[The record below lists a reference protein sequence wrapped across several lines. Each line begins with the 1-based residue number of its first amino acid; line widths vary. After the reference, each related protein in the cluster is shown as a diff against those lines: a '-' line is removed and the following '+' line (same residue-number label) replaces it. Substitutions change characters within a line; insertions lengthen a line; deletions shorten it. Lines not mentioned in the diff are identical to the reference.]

1 MVATY
6 TYVLSFDPVKEWKMI
21 EKMSKEEG
29 WIKEESTVAITFKK
43 TQSSIVE
50 INDEEWGVAHE
61 MD

>member
-1 MVATY
+1 
-6 TYVLSFDPVKEWKMI
+6 MI